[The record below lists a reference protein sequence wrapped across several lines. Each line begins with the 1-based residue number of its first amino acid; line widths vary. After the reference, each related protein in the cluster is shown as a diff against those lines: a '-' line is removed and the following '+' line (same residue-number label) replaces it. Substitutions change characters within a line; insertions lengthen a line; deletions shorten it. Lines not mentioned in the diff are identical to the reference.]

1 MKYTIKKGRH
11 FANFTINR
19 LFPFSSKIDKGTVKF
34 SKECLAIA
42 PISGR
47 NKLTGIAG
55 FDNHKN
61 SGRLVWQSDGN
72 MIKIWGYVYK
82 DGIRTEKFI
91 TSLEVEKEYSYEV
104 SFSMDR
110 WFFYIDGN
118 VAHIDGNLGFW
129 KFKQYVY
136 FGGLSPAPLTMS
148 IWK

>member
-42 PISGR
+42 PISGH

-61 SGRLVWQSDGN
+61 SGRLVWQSDGA

-91 TSLEVEKEYSYEV
+91 TSLEVDKEYEYEV
-104 SFSMDR
+104 R
-110 WFFYIDGN
+110 IRKYIW
-118 VAHIDGNLGFW
+118 HFLIDNKLVSLKGKIGFW
-129 KFKQYVY
+129 KFKQYPY
-136 FGGLSPAPLTMS
+136 FGGLSPAPLTMT

>member
-42 PISGR
+42 PISGH

-55 FDNHKN
+55 LDNHKN
-61 SGRLVWQSDGN
+61 SGRLVWQSDGA

-82 DGIRTEKFI
+82 DGVRNEKYI
-91 TSLEVEKEYSYEV
+91 TSVRVDHEHTYEVEFVVGRWVFGVNNKFV
-104 SFSMDR
+104 SL
-110 WFFYIDGN
+110 
-118 VAHIDGNLGFW
+118 AGNLGFW

-136 FGGLSPAPLTMS
+136 FGGVSTAPITMT

>member
-42 PISGR
+42 PISGH

-61 SGRLVWQSDGN
+61 SGRLVWQSD
-72 MIKIWGYVYK
+72 IARIAIWGYVYK
-82 DGIRTEKFI
+82 DGIRTEKYI
-91 TSLEVEKEYSYEV
+91 TSLEVDKEYYYEV
-104 SFSMDR
+104 EFIMDK
-110 WFFYIDGN
+110 WFFEINNN
-118 VAHIDGNLGFW
+118 VVSLAGNLGFW
-129 KFKQYVY
+129 KFKQYPY

>member
-42 PISGR
+42 PISGH

-82 DGIRTEKFI
+82 DGVRSEKYI
-91 TSLEVEKEYSYEV
+91 TSLEVEKEYEYEIN
-104 SFSMDR
+104 FLGK
-110 WFFYIDGN
+110 WFFEINNKVISLDGK
-118 VAHIDGNLGFW
+118 IGFW

-136 FGGLSPAPLTMS
+136 FGGLSPAPLTMT

>member
-11 FANFTINR
+11 FATLTWNR

-42 PISGR
+42 PISGH

-55 FDNHKN
+55 LDNHKN

-82 DGIRTEKFI
+82 DGVRTEKYI
-91 TSLEVEKEYSYEV
+91 TSLEVEKEYEYEIRIRKYIWHFLIDNKLV
-104 SFSMDR
+104 SLKGK
-110 WFFYIDGN
+110 I
-118 VAHIDGNLGFW
+118 GFW
-129 KFKQYVY
+129 KFKQYPY

>member
-11 FANFTINR
+11 FATLTWNR

-55 FDNHKN
+55 LDNHKN
-61 SGRLVWQSDGN
+61 SGRLVWQSDGA

-82 DGIRTEKFI
+82 DGVRTEKYI
-91 TSLEVEKEYSYEV
+91 TSLEVEKEYEYEV
-104 SFSMDR
+104 EFADGR
-110 WFFYIDGN
+110 WIFEIKGN
-118 VAHIDGNLGFW
+118 ITSLPGKIGFW